1 MEDAYRKCYR
11 ELYFNHW
18 WWRAREET
26 VVETLRRAGVQ
37 PGGYVLDVGCGGG
50 LMFPR
55 LAEFGEVEGI
65 EVDAAAA
72 SEGPAQSNRIYVRP
86 FDRSFQ
92 PGRRY
97 ALILLLDVLEHL
109 EDAGAALAYA
119 VELLAE
125 SGLVL
130 VTVPALNYLWTTH
143 DDLNQHLR
151 RYSKGSFERL
161 AREAGLNIRDSR
173 YFFHWLA
180 ATKLAVRAKERLVPT
195 QPKPPA
201 IPPPLVN
208 RLLYRASRWEEL
220 LLRRLPVPFGNS
232 LLVVGDRAGT
242 RP

>member
-1 MEDAYRKCYR
+1 
-11 ELYFNHW
+11 
-18 WWRAREET
+18 
-26 VVETLRRAGVQ
+26 
-37 PGGYVLDVGCGGG
+37 
-50 LMFPR
+50 MFPR

-65 EVDAAAA
+65 EVDPAAA
-72 SEGPAQSNRIYVRP
+72 SEGPARSNKIQVGR

-97 ALILLLDVLEHL
+97 ELILLLDVLEHL

-161 AREAGLNIRDSR
+161 ACAAGLNVRDSR

-180 ATKLAVRAKERLVPT
+180 ATKLAVRAKERFVST

-220 LLRRLPVPFGNS
+220 LVRRLPVPFGNS
-232 LLVVGDRAGT
+232 LLVLGDRAGT
-242 RP
+242 RR